1 MNRQQLKKLGL
12 LGSLYVSQ
20 YIPITFLYETLPI
33 FLRQQ
38 GLSLRT
44 IGLLNLL
51 ALPLIFKFLWSPFI
65 DRYGFT
71 RWGHYRVWIFG
82 FQILLGGTTIALA
95 FIDVSS
101 QFQLL
106 LAGALLISVLSA
118 SQDIATDAL
127 AVGLLPP
134 QERGFGNGVQ
144 RGGNALGAVIGGGGM
159 LLLLS
164 FWGWQGTLLGL
175 AGLILLALIPLMR
188 HREIVPQ
195 KPAGYGDL
203 NAIKGYFKTLTNFC
217 RRPQIGGWLLVLVTY
232 AFGPYMASTMFR
244 PLLVDVG
251 LSLADIGLLLGVISY
266 SAGFAGAL
274 VAGLLITQ
282 LGRKRSLLI
291 FGSLQVGAIATYLL
305 PVAGFVSF
313 PMLSLVAITNQVI
326 NSMATTTLFT
336 IMMDKSQVGTAGTD
350 YTVQSSIA
358 YLSGVAAAVISGIVA
373 QAIGYPGLFGLSMA
387 IALASILVVFVI
399 FQETNTPQLQPN
411 QETFT

>member
-51 ALPLIFKFLWSPFI
+51 ALPLIFKFLWSPLI

-71 RWGHYRVWIFG
+71 RWGHYRIWIFG
-82 FQILLGGTTIALA
+82 FQLLLGGTTIALA
-95 FIDVSS
+95 FVEVAS

-134 QERGFGNGVQ
+134 QERGLGNGVQ
-144 RGGNALGAVIGGGGM
+144 RGGNALGAMIGGGGM
-159 LLLLS
+159 LLLLN
-164 FWGWQGTLLGL
+164 FAGWQATLLGL
-175 AGLILLALIPLMR
+175 AGLILLALMPLIR
-188 HREIVPQ
+188 HSEIVQQ
-195 KPAGYGDL
+195 KSAGYQEL
-203 NAIKGYFKTLTNFC
+203 NAIKGYFKTLSNFC

-232 AFGPYMASTMFR
+232 ALGPYMASTMFR

-251 LSLADIGLLLGVISY
+251 LSLADIGFLLGVISY
-266 SAGFAGAL
+266 GAGFAGAL
-274 VAGLLITQ
+274 VAGLLIAP

-291 FGSLQVGAIATYLL
+291 FGSLQVAAIATYLL

-313 PMLSLVAITNQVI
+313 PMLSLVAITNQI
-326 NSMATTTLFT
+326 ANSMATTTLFT

-358 YLSGVAAAVISGIVA
+358 YLSGIVAAVISGIIA
-373 QAIGYPGLFGLSMA
+373 QAIGYPGLFGISIA
-387 IALASILVVFVI
+387 IALASILIVFMLFQDI
-399 FQETNTPQLQPN
+399 NASQFQPQQETQI
-411 QETFT
+411 